1 MSEVKYW
8 LWLSQLKKLG
18 NLSAGKYVRQF
29 GSVKKLY
36 FAAKEEIS
44 LTPGATD
51 AEVAALMNKDLSAAE
66 NIEAKCAQLG
76 VEVLSIQDAAYPE
89 RLRNIYDAPLVIY
102 VRGKL
107 PSVDDEPCLAIVGT
121 RRASPYGIGCAE
133 RIARDMTRC
142 GATVVSGLAEGI
154 DSAAVKA
161 ALREGGTPIGV
172 LGTGIDVVFPAW
184 NTELQSE
191 VAKRG
196 ALISEYPPGT
206 RGSRGSFPA
215 RNRIISGLSLGV
227 VVVEAPEKSGSL
239 ITAARA
245 VEQGRDVFVVPG
257 NIDAPGFVGS
267 NALIKDGAAL
277 ITSGWDALSSYRWRF
292 PEKLEKREKKNR
304 SPIAAVLRAA
314 ELVSG
319 RADRQSG
326 KKAVDKQKS
335 MEYIDLKEELALSP
349 EQAAVL
355 SAVAAGASETD
366 ELIERTKLPAQEVLS
381 AITFLELEGLV
392 SAGGSGLKIIDD

>member
-8 LWLSQLKKLG
+8 LWLTQLKKMG
-18 NLSAGKYVRQF
+18 NLSAGKYVRHF

-51 AEVAALMNKDLSAAE
+51 AEIAALMNKDLAAAE

-76 VEVLSIQDAAYPE
+76 VEVLSVQDAAYPE

-107 PSVDDEPCLAIVGT
+107 PAVDDEPCLAVVGT
-121 RRASPYGIGCAE
+121 RRASPYGIKCAE
-133 RIARDMTRC
+133 RISADMTRC

-154 DSAAVKA
+154 DSAAVKS
-161 ALREGGTPIGV
+161 ALKAGGTPIGV

-184 NTELQSE
+184 NAELQSE

-196 ALISEYPPGT
+196 ALVSEYPPGT
-206 RGSRGSFPA
+206 RGSRSSFPA
-215 RNRIISGLSLGV
+215 RNRIISGLSVGV
-227 VVVEAPEKSGSL
+227 VVIEAPEKSGSL

-257 NIDAPGFVGS
+257 NIDAPGFAGS
-267 NALIKDGAAL
+267 NSLIKDGAAL
-277 ITSGWDALSSYRWRF
+277 ITSGWEAVSFYRWRF
-292 PEKLEKREKKNR
+292 PEKLENREKKNR
-304 SPIAAVLRAA
+304 SPLDAVRRAQ
-314 ELVSG
+314 ELISG
-319 RADRQSG
+319 RAARQG
-326 KKAVDKQKS
+326 EKKEVDKQKS
-335 MEYIDLKEELALSP
+335 MEYIDLKEELSLSP
-349 EQAAVL
+349 EQTAVL
-355 SAVAAGASETD
+355 KAVAGGASSAD
-366 ELIERTKLPAQEVLS
+366 EAIERTGLPAQEVLS
-381 AITFLELEGLV
+381 AITLLELEGLV
-392 SAGGSGLKIIDD
+392 SASASGLSVAD